1 MATSNYSTDQA
12 KRDAQAAA
20 SEAADDLSTGARR
33 MGDVAR
39 DTANDLTNNDAV
51 NRLANRGSEL
61 VDSAVE
67 TGRDYAE
74 RAKETGREYA
84 DRARTEASRL
94 YDEGQRR
101 AGEVAHYAEERYDDV
116 SDMVRRRPAQ
126 ALGIAA
132 GVGFLVGLILA
143 RR

>member
-1 MATSNYSTDQA
+1 MATSNYSTEQA

-20 SEAADDLSTGARR
+20 NEAADDLRDGARR
-33 MGDVAR
+33 MGDAAKETV
-39 DTANDLTNNDAV
+39 NDLTNNDSV
-51 NRLANRGSEL
+51 NRLKERGSDL
-61 VDSAVE
+61 VDA
-67 TGRDYAE
+67 
-74 RAKETGREYA
+74 AKETGREYA
-84 DRARTEASRL
+84 DRARETGREYADRARSEANRL

-101 AGEVAHYAEERYDDV
+101 ATEVAHYAEERYDEV
-116 SDMVRRRPAQ
+116 SDMVRRKPGQ